1 MGEKIAR
8 DASVTILILNY
19 NQGRF
24 LDQAMKSVLEQSR
37 KPDQLLFIDDGS
49 NLDIYELNLFIKKHS
64 SSFSNVIDDKQNRGH
79 TYRMNQ
85 ALGLATSKHLLL
97 LSADDWLEP
106 QALETLLSVSTEND
120 VVIFGNLNVCTED
133 VGTVKYIRPR
143 ETWQGKTARKYL
155 HGSNPFGDILKVNNF
170 VSGGMSLISVEALRE
185 FNGWDENVTTEDL
198 DLWLRMGQTK
208 TFKYVDQI
216 IGNYRKVEGSKSR
229 SDTGKLLD
237 HSLIFSKHVG
247 SGFATDI
254 RLAYLA
260 SMRWALTVARSGRL
274 PDVSLH
280 RMGKVIGLHPCY
292 LYIVLPWAAM
302 RPIVGSVGNV
312 FRVLRRQFFKV

>member
-1 MGEKIAR
+1 MGEKIER
-8 DASVTILILNY
+8 DTSVTILILNY

-24 LDQAMKSVLEQSR
+24 LDEAMKSVLEQSQ

-49 NLDIYELNLFIKKHS
+49 NIDIHELNLFIEKYS
-64 SSFSNVIDDKQNRGH
+64 VSFSHVINDGQNRGH

-85 ALGLATSKHLLL
+85 ALGLVTSRYLLL

-106 QALETLLSVSTEND
+106 QALVSLLSANTEND
-120 VVIFGNLNVCTED
+120 AVVFGNLNVCTED
-133 VGTVKYIRPR
+133 GATVKYIRPR

-155 HGSNPFGDILKVNNF
+155 RGSNPFEDILKVNNF
-170 VSGGMSLISVEALRE
+170 ISGGMSLISVEALRE

-198 DLWLRMGQTK
+198 DLWLRMGRTK
-208 TFKYVDQI
+208 TFKYIDQV

-229 SDTGKLLD
+229 SDTSKLLD
-237 HSLIFSKHVG
+237 HSMIFSKHVG
-247 SGFATDI
+247 SGFATDV

-280 RMGKVIGLHPCY
+280 RMGKDIGVHPSY
-292 LYIVLPWAAM
+292 LYLVLPWAAI
-302 RPIVGSVGNV
+302 RPIVGSIGNV
-312 FRVLRRQFFKV
+312 SRVLRRQYLKI